1 MKTIKAILLLVLLVL
16 GTNLSSSA
24 QEGSKAP
31 RRISPDTLVAALY
44 KQHAREQSPFFQT
57 TNRVLVDRYFERD
70 LADLIWKD
78 AIDANGEVGAIEADP
93 LYDAQD
99 TDIKKFAVH
108 RPSYADGRATVI
120 VSFENF
126 GQKNELLFL
135 LVSKKADWKIADIKY
150 KNGTTLRGILKGGAG
165 SEVGGSHQEHFFEG
179 RSKVGN
185 TSRTVKPAF
194 EVSWAKGTGA
204 MIFFFDSAASA
215 AHPVYTSE
223 HKASATDKFTF
234 VDEHFESGGFIRSEG
249 EKHPVGKINRAVGLN
264 MLLGA
269 SWQE

>member
-1 MKTIKAILLLVLLVL
+1 MKTIKTILLLVLLVT

-57 TNRVLVDRYFERD
+57 TNRGLVDKYFERD

-93 LYDAQD
+93 LYNAQD

-108 RPSYADGRATVI
+108 RPSYADGRATVT

-135 LVSKKADWKIADIKY
+135 LVTQKADWKIEDIKY
-150 KNGTTLRGILKGGAG
+150 KDGTTLRGILKGGAG
-165 SEVGGSHQEHFFEG
+165 SEVGGSQQEHFFEG
-179 RSKVGN
+179 RYKVGD
-185 TSRTVKPAF
+185 TSCTVKPVRMAF

-204 MIFFFDSAASA
+204 MMFFFDSPASA
-215 AHPVYTSE
+215 AHPVYVSE
-223 HKASATDKFTF
+223 DKGSGTDKFVF
-234 VDEHFESGGFIRSEG
+234 VDEHFESGSFIRSDG
-249 EKHPVGKINRAVGLN
+249 KKLPVEKIK
-264 MLLGA
+264 
-269 SWQE
+269 